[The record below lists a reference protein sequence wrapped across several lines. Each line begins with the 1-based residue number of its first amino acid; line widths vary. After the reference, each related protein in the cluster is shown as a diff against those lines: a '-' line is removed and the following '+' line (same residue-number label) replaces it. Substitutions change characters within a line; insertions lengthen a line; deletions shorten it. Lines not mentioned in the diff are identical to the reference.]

1 MRFGFFSAMIMGM
14 KDAETDGERSVD
26 GVDRIMECIPN
37 FSEGRDLEKVEKLA
51 GAFRAKEGVKLLD
64 YSTDKDHNRCVVT
77 AVGEPEALRDAV
89 VEAIG
94 VAVAILDMRVHD
106 GQHPRM
112 GAADVVPFVPVR
124 GCTLEDADRTA
135 KEAAAAA
142 ADRFGL
148 PVFLYEKSATAPH
161 RENLANIRKGQFEG
175 MAEKIKDPL
184 WKPDFGPDT
193 IHPTAGVTAIGARM
207 PLVAFNINLNTSD
220 LHIADE
226 IARRIRHIN
235 GGFRYVKSMGVILE
249 DRNIAQVSIN
259 MTDYTRTSLYR
270 VFETVKMEARRWG
283 VNVVGSEIIGLT
295 PMAALVDCAEYYLR
309 IENFRM
315 DQILETR
322 L

>member
-1 MRFGFFSAMIMGM
+1 MMNQ
-14 KDAETDGERSVD
+14 
-26 GVDRIMECIPN
+26 IMECIPN
-37 FSEGRDLEKVEKLA
+37 FSEGRDLEKIEKIA
-51 GAFRAKEGVKLLD
+51 DAFRAREGVKLLD

-77 AVGEPEALRDAV
+77 VVGEPEPLRDAV
-89 VEAIG
+89 IEAVG
-94 VAVAILDMRVHD
+94 VATRLIDMTKHD

-112 GAADVVPFVPVR
+112 GATDVVPFVPVR
-124 GCTLEDADRTA
+124 NCTLEDADRVA
-135 KEAAAAA
+135 KEVAAAV
-142 ADRFGL
+142 ADRYDL
-148 PVFLYEKSATAPH
+148 PVFLYEKSATAPN
-161 RENLANIRKGQFEG
+161 RENLANIRRGQFEG
-175 MAEKIKDPL
+175 MAEKMKDPQ
-184 WKPDFGPDT
+184 WFPDFGPST

-220 LHIADE
+220 VNIATE

-235 GGFRYVKSMGVILE
+235 GGFRYVKSMGVMLE

-283 VNVVGSEIIGLT
+283 VSVVGSEIIGLT

-309 IENFRM
+309 IENFSM

>member
-1 MRFGFFSAMIMGM
+1 M
-14 KDAETDGERSVD
+14 DQ
-26 GVDRIMECIPN
+26 IMECIPN
-37 FSEGRDLEKVEKLA
+37 FSEGRDLEKVEKIA
-51 GAFRAKEGVKLLD
+51 GAFRAKEDVKLLD
-64 YSTDKDHNRCVVT
+64 YSTDKDHNRCVIT
-77 AVGEPEALRDAV
+77 AVGRPEALRDAV
-89 VEAIG
+89 IEAVG
-94 VAVAILDMRVHD
+94 VAVAQIDMTKHD

-124 GCTLEDADRTA
+124 GCALEDADRIA
-135 KEAAAAA
+135 KETAAAVAE
-142 ADRFGL
+142 RYGV
-148 PVFLYEKSATAPH
+148 PVFLYEKSASAPH

-175 MAEKIKDPL
+175 MAEKMKDPL
-184 WKPDFGPDT
+184 WRPDFGPDT

-207 PLVAFNINLNTSD
+207 PLVAFNINLNTPD
-220 LHIADE
+220 LRIADE

-235 GGFRYVKSMGVILE
+235 GGFRFVKSMGVLLE

-259 MTDYTRTSLYR
+259 MTDYTKTSLYR
-270 VFETVKMEARRWG
+270 VFETVKMEAQRWG
-283 VNVVGSEIIGLT
+283 VGVVGSEIIGLA

>member
-1 MRFGFFSAMIMGM
+1 MNQ
-14 KDAETDGERSVD
+14 
-26 GVDRIMECIPN
+26 IMECIPN
-37 FSEGRDLEKVEKLA
+37 FSEGRDLEKVEKIA
-51 GAFRAKEGVKLLD
+51 GAFRAKEHVKLLD
-64 YSTDKDHNRCVVT
+64 YSTDKDHNRCVIT

-89 VEAIG
+89 IEAVGAATALID
-94 VAVAILDMRVHD
+94 LTRHD

-112 GAADVVPFVPVR
+112 GATDVVPFVPVR
-124 GCTLEDADRTA
+124 NCTLEDADRIA
-135 KEAAAAA
+135 KETAAAI
-142 ADRFGL
+142 ADRYGV

-175 MAEKIKDPL
+175 MAEKMKDPM
-184 WKPDFGPDT
+184 WRPDYGPDT
-193 IHPTAGVTAIGARM
+193 IHPTAGVTAVGARM

-226 IARRIRHIN
+226 IAHRIRYIN
-235 GGFRYVKSMGVILE
+235 GGFRFVKSMGVMLE
-249 DRNIAQVSIN
+249 DRNLAQVSIN
-259 MTDYTRTSLYR
+259 MTDYTKTSLYR
-270 VFETVKMEARRWG
+270 VFETVKMEAQRWG
-283 VNVVGSEIIGLT
+283 VNVVGSEIIGLA